1 MDKLSLNVLDLLTYW
16 WWRPY
21 VSRGRGQLRV
31 GVRRNRKDSIY
42 AGPEYRWVGI
52 TWQL

>member
-21 VSRGRGQLRV
+21 FACGRRQLRV
-31 GVRRNRKDSIY
+31 GVQRRRRDRIE
-42 AGPEYRWVGI
+42 PEYRWIGL